1 MPTHLTSRGARLL
14 ASELQ
19 RLTQVERPRVVQ
31 EVADAAAQ
39 GDRSEN
45 AEYIYGKKRLREIDR
60 RLRFLTKR
68 LDDAVVVD
76 VPALPTKRDKVF
88 FGAIVQVEDE
98 DGKHLEYQL
107 VGSDEAK
114 PAEGLISYQSPMG
127 KALLG
132 KRVGDAVTFVRPLG
146 ETEVEILAI
155 RYGVYLDEERVL
167 PAV

>member
-14 ASELQ
+14 ATELQ

-45 AEYIYGKKRLREIDR
+45 AEYIYGKKRL
-60 RLRFLTKR
+60 
-68 LDDAVVVD
+68 
-76 VPALPTKRDKVF
+76 PTKRDKVF

-98 DGKHLEYQL
+98 DGKRLEYQL
-107 VGSDEAK
+107 VGSDEAN
-114 PAEGLISYQSPMG
+114 PAMGLISYQSPMG

-155 RYGVYLDEERVL
+155 RYGVYLDEERAV